1 MKFGEPKTIRLK
13 AVTPLFIGNG
23 ETLKPLSYLLDGNVV
38 HVLDEG
44 KFFAQLSP
52 QEQERYLNWVDPLL
66 DRLARL
72 EEEIAQ
78 ARDDFERR
86 RQLQRQRREIEGEL
100 SVQHFLANVLRTRP
114 LAFVSRCE
122 AYAIRCNTP
131 PERDGFRL
139 QLKDVANRPY
149 IPGTGIKGALRTAL
163 LYALVAEPR
172 HYPWLRDRLG
182 RFRSDLRSGLHVR
195 EKVRRLEKIAGDLE
209 AKLLRGEVA
218 GETKDDAKFDFLR
231 FMEVSD
237 STPLLPDALR
247 IELTQMLGTGRYTRT
262 WVETIAPGSEV
273 TAQIA
278 LGDPMLILRELGLE
292 RLREWLSLSKLLEAC
307 YIHSHDI
314 LDEEAKY
321 FAGEPRLAALVTQ
334 LQRENEP
341 NAPLLRLGQ
350 GQGFLGVTV
359 DLAVKRRDE
368 QLYDEAIREGV
379 SLQRRWRTTKDRFP
393 KTRRVVTDRDGTPL
407 SLLGWAKA
415 VLF

>member
-1 MKFGEPKTIRLK
+1 
-13 AVTPLFIGNG
+13 
-23 ETLKPLSYLLDGNVV
+23 
-38 HVLDEG
+38 
-44 KFFAQLSP
+44 
-52 QEQERYLNWVDPLL
+52 
-66 DRLARL
+66 
-72 EEEIAQ
+72 
-78 ARDDFERR
+78 
-86 RQLQRQRREIEGEL
+86 
-100 SVQHFLANVLRTRP
+100 
-114 LAFVSRCE
+114 
-122 AYAIRCNTP
+122 
-131 PERDGFRL
+131 
-139 QLKDVANRPY
+139 
-149 IPGTGIKGALRTAL
+149 
-163 LYALVAEPR
+163 
-172 HYPWLRDRLG
+172 
-182 RFRSDLRSGLHVR
+182 VR

>member
-13 AVTPLFIGNG
+13 ATTPVFIGNG

-44 KFFAQLSP
+44 RFFAQLSP
-52 QEQERYLNWVDPLL
+52 QEQERYLNWIDPLL

-86 RQLQRQRREIEGEL
+86 RQLQRQRREIEGGL

-122 AYAIRCNTP
+122 AYTVRCNTP
-131 PERDGFRL
+131 PDRDGFRL
-139 QLKDVANRPY
+139 QFKDIASRPY
-149 IPGTGIKGALRTAL
+149 IPGTEIKGALRTAL
-163 LYALVAEPR
+163 LYALAADPKN
-172 HYPWLRDRLG
+172 YPWLRDRLE
-182 RFRSDLRSGLHVR
+182 RLRTDLRSGLSVW
-195 EKVRRLEKIAGDLE
+195 EKVRRLEKIAGELE
-209 AKLLRGEVA
+209 ARLLRGVE
-218 GETKDDAKFDFLR
+218 DDAKFDFLR
-231 FMEVSD
+231 FLEVSD
-237 STPLLPDALR
+237 STSCGPDALR

-278 LGDPMLILRELGLE
+278 LGDSRLILRELGLE
-292 RLREWLSLSKLLEAC
+292 RLQEWLSFSKLLEAC
-307 YIHSHDI
+307 YIRSSDI
-314 LDEEAKY
+314 LDEEMRF
-321 FAGEPRLAALVTQ
+321 FAGEPQLAALVAR
-334 LQRENEP
+334 LQRQNDP
-341 NAPLLRLGQ
+341 KAPLLRLGQ

-359 DLAVKRRDE
+359 NLPVKQRDE

-379 SLQRRWRTTKDRFP
+379 SLQRRWRTTRGKFP
-393 KTRRVVTDRDGTPL
+393 KTRRVVTDHRGIPQN
-407 SLLGWAKA
+407 LLGWVKVAP
-415 VLF
+415 